1 MAVPHGGAEGCGAA
15 CRQSPLPSTVCG
27 GAGCSFYF
35 CSLGK
40 AIIKCLGE
48 TVCAARR
55 EVSKY
60 V

>member
-1 MAVPHGGAEGCGAA
+1 MRGCLQAEPIAEHSLWR
-15 CRQSPLPSTVCG
+15 CRLQLL
-27 GAGCSFYF
+27 F